1 MATVSVASNKPHV
14 RAQTRRIPWYLWC
27 VTVAV
32 TSVAIGAHWD
42 VSWHRSIGRDSF
54 WTPAHI
60 AIYACG
66 VLAGIACGY
75 LVFATNILRKPEFVA
90 SSVQVFGLRAPLGA
104 FLAAWGG
111 IAMLTSAPFDNWWH
125 NAYGLDVKIIS
136 PPHVVL
142 TIGIFAICLGSLI
155 LLLGL
160 MNRSEGRQHT
170 QLQWMILYIGG
181 IMLILNMFFRMEYS
195 WDIYLHNSV
204 AYKAMA
210 LGVPLYLAMLW
221 QASRFRFA
229 STVEA
234 AIYTLFVIGLILIL
248 PLFPASPRLGP
259 VLHPVTQFIPPK
271 FPILLIVPAFA
282 LDLLWWR
289 TRQWNAWLVALVSGP
304 VFILTLLAV
313 EWPFANFLMSKAA
326 ENRFFGTGYFQY
338 FEPSTS
344 PDVLRV
350 FAHPQ
355 HGLQLWFGLLL
366 AMLYASVC
374 VLLGQKLG
382 GWMREVKR

>member
-1 MATVSVASNKPHV
+1 
-14 RAQTRRIPWYLWC
+14 
-27 VTVAV
+27 
-32 TSVAIGAHWD
+32 
-42 VSWHRSIGRDSF
+42 
-54 WTPAHI
+54 
-60 AIYACG
+60 
-66 VLAGIACGY
+66 
-75 LVFATNILRKPEFVA
+75 
-90 SSVQVFGLRAPLGA
+90 VFGLRAPLGA

-142 TIGIFAICLGSLI
+142 TIGIFAICLGTLI
-155 LLLGL
+155 LLIGL
-160 MNRSEGRQHT
+160 MNRSEDRQHT

-181 IMLILNMFFRMEYS
+181 MMLVLNMFFRMEYS

-289 TRQWNAWLVALVSGP
+289 TRQWNAWLVALLSGP
-304 VFILTLLAV
+304 VFILPLLAV
-313 EWPFANFLMSKAA
+313 QWPFANFLMSKAA

-350 FAHPQ
+350 FVHPQ
-355 HGLQLWFGLLL
+355 HGLQLWMGLLL
-366 AMLYASVC
+366 AMLYASIC
-374 VLLGQKLG
+374 VFLGQKLG

>member
-1 MATVSVASNKPHV
+1 
-14 RAQTRRIPWYLWC
+14 

-32 TSVAIGAHWD
+32 TSVTIGAHWD
-42 VSWHRSIGRDSF
+42 VSRHRSIGRDTF
-54 WTPAHI
+54 WTPAHL

-75 LVFATNILRKPEFVA
+75 LVFATTILRKPEFVA

-142 TIGIFAICLGSLI
+142 MIGIFAICLGSLI
-155 LLLGL
+155 LLLGV
-160 MNRSEGRQHT
+160 MNRAEGRQHK
-170 QLQWMILYIGG
+170 QLQWMILYVGG
-181 IMLILNMFFRMEYS
+181 MMLVLNMFFRMEYV
-195 WDIYLHNSV
+195 WDVYLHSSS
-204 AYKAMA
+204 AYKAMG
-210 LGVPLYLAMLW
+210 LGIPLYLAMLW

-229 STVEA
+229 STVIA
-234 AIYTLFVIGLILIL
+234 AIYMLFGIGLILIL
-248 PLFPASPRLGP
+248 PLFPAAPKLGP
-259 VLHPVTQFIPPK
+259 VLHPVTQFIPPN
-271 FPILLIVPAFA
+271 FPILIIVPALA
-282 LDLLWWR
+282 LDLLWSR
-289 TRQWNAWLVALVSGP
+289 SRQWKAWLVAIISGP
-304 VFILTLLAV
+304 VFILSLLAV

-326 ENRFFGTGYFQY
+326 ENRFFGTGYFEY
-338 FEPSTS
+338 FTPSTS

-350 FAHPQ
+350 FVHPQ
-355 HGLQLWFGLLL
+355 HGLQLWIGLLT

-374 VLLGQKLG
+374 VFLGKKLG

>member
-14 RAQTRRIPWYLWC
+14 HAQTRRIPWYLWC

-155 LLLGL
+155 LLIGL
-160 MNRSEGRQHT
+160 MNRSEGRQHM

-181 IMLILNMFFRMEYS
+181 MMLILNMFFRMEYS

-234 AIYTLFVIGLILIL
+234 AIYTLFVIALILIL

-313 EWPFANFLMSKAA
+313 QWPFANFLMSKAA
-326 ENRFFGTGYFQY
+326 ENRFLGTGYFQY

-350 FAHPQ
+350 FVHPQ
-355 HGLQLWFGLLL
+355 HGLQLWIGLLL
-366 AMLYASVC
+366 AMFYASVC
-374 VLLGQKLG
+374 VFLGQKLG

>member
-14 RAQTRRIPWYLWC
+14 FAQTRRIPWYLWC
-27 VTVAV
+27 VTLAV

-90 SSVQVFGLRAPLGA
+90 SSVRVFGLRAPLGA

-155 LLLGL
+155 LLLGV

-181 IMLILNMFFRMEYS
+181 MMLVLNMFFRMEYS
-195 WDIYLHNSV
+195 WDVYLHNSV

-221 QASRFRFA
+221 HASRFRFA

-234 AIYTLFVIGLILIL
+234 AIYTLFGIGLILIL

-326 ENRFFGTGYFQY
+326 ENRFFGTEYFQY

-350 FAHPQ
+350 FVHPQ
-355 HGLQLWFGLLL
+355 HGLQLWIGLLL
-366 AMLYASVC
+366 AMLYASIC